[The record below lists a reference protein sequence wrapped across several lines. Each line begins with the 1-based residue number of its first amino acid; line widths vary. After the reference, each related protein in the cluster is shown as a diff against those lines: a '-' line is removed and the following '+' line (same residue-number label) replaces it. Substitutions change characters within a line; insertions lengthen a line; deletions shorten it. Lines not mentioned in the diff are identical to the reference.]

1 MTHSKNPQKLKGIKN
16 ITISGR
22 MATGKSTLAT
32 HLADILG
39 WDVLDGGKIFR
50 EYAKEKGFHI
60 KDKEKI
66 PDKMDRAFE
75 EKTRQILISQKN
87 HIVQSHLAGF
97 VAQGIDGIYKILI
110 VCNDENE
117 EDKQSIRIDRL
128 MNRDLISAEQ
138 AKSEIHEREEKLLK
152 KFKRLYATND
162 TNWVYWNP
170 KYYNLIVNT
179 FNLNQK
185 EAVEYVLKHI
195 RKDV

>member
-22 MATGKSTLAT
+22 MATGKSTLAN

-39 WDVLDGGKIFR
+39 WDVLDGGKFFR

-66 PDKMDRAFE
+66 PDEMDRAFE
-75 EKTRQILISQKN
+75 KKTKQILINQKN

-97 VAQGIDGIYKILI
+97 VAKGIDGIYKILI

-128 MNRDLISAEQ
+128 MNRDIISVEQ

-152 KFKRLYATND
+152 KFKRLYVTND

-170 KYYNLIVNT
+170 KYYDLIVNT

>member
-66 PDKMDRAFE
+66 PDEMDRAFE

-128 MNRDLISAEQ
+128 MNRDIISAEQ